1 VCFESVIRDA
11 DRRFVGPRVGPRL
24 GPSVDRRRRK
34 ETRCLEYPKSPQEV
48 SSSLSLKLEFRQRLS
63 GGFNAK
69 SHQVLTST
77 SEILTLRLEVFVG
90 PLTSGVGSRDAAATE
105 AKGACF
111 GVRDMGSTHA
121 HRRCANVARQSLPLE
136 S

>member
-1 VCFESVIRDA
+1 MCFESVIRDA

-48 SSSLSLKLEFRQRLS
+48 SSSLSFKLEFRQRLRV
-63 GGFNAK
+63 GFNAQ
-69 SHQVLTST
+69 SNQVLTST
-77 SEILTLRLEVFVG
+77 SEILTLRLDVFVG
-90 PLTSGVGSRDAAATE
+90 PLTSVGSRDAAATE

>member
-1 VCFESVIRDA
+1 MCFESVIRDA
-11 DRRFVGPRVGPRL
+11 DRRFVGRRVGPRL

-48 SSSLSLKLEFRQRLS
+48 SSSLSFKLEFRQRLRA
-63 GGFNAK
+63 GFNAQ
-69 SHQVLTST
+69 SNQVLTST
-77 SEILTLRLEVFVG
+77 SEILTLRLDVFVG
-90 PLTSGVGSRDAAATE
+90 PLTSVGSRDAAATE